1 MGNPHALLRT
11 GKYCS
16 TLTVHTSF
24 VIFIIDAEH
33 GLNISIEFALSVF
46 ITDMSEKRQKDDE
59 DTVLEAR

>member
-1 MGNPHALLRT
+1 MGKTHALLRT

-46 ITDMSEKRQKDDE
+46 ITDMSEK
-59 DTVLEAR
+59 